1 MTGRWAAWRGGQGLA
16 ALGVIAVTLVVR
28 AILLSGSYFNQDD
41 FYMTGRA
48 AESDL
53 TWEYLF
59 RDFAGHVNPLQQLT
73 LWLVAHGTPYDWPV
87 LAIGILVVNITAVV
101 VMWLIL
107 SRLLPGRWSRVVLL
121 AMFAWAPLTLV
132 STLWWSASMFLWPHV
147 LCSLVTVWLLI
158 RWKQGGRALPH
169 LAGIVVIT
177 LVGLLWHERAV
188 LIPPLLLGVAV
199 ALADEARGWRR
210 VVAALRQFL
219 WLWVGVGVVGIAFL
233 VAHSQLTSVEG
244 GGGTPSQLLG
254 VSWSFLGQNAA
265 VGLTGGPW
273 AGRIEGGAVRPD
285 TWVVVV
291 SLALV
296 AVVVAALL
304 WRGGPARR
312 WAIAVLV
319 GYVVADTAL
328 LLSGR
333 AAFGPVIG
341 LDPRYSS
348 DILHAAVLCTALAL
362 RGGPDWLGLDLF
374 ARPRARAVAVG
385 ALVGGYGV
393 ACCFGTALQVPH
405 FQNKADREFVANLR
419 ADLAMDPTQ
428 VIFDELAPAELVL
441 PLVGDDSRYSH
452 IFGPLPENPAFD
464 EPSPRMRVVDE
475 DGHLKPLVF
484 DGVVSARP
492 GPARDCGYEV
502 GGDTVVVPF
511 QLPVEGRLAVRLSYY
526 SANESTVRVAAG
538 DWQESFLARRGPNE
552 VWLVLPDLPGL
563 VSEVDLSN
571 DGRATVCVTGVDVGL
586 PVAVAKR

>member
-1 MTGRWAAWRGGQGLA
+1 MSARWAAWRGAQGLA
-16 ALGVIAVTLVVR
+16 ALGVIGVTLVVR

-101 VMWLIL
+101 LVWLIL

-121 AMFAWAPLTLV
+121 AMFSWAPLTLV

-147 LCSLVTVWLLI
+147 LCSLTAVWLLI
-158 RWKQGGRALPH
+158 RWKQGGRAVPH
-169 LAGIVVIT
+169 LAGIVVIA
-177 LVGLLWHERAV
+177 LVALLWHERAV
-188 LIPPLLLGVAV
+188 LIPPLLFGVAV

-210 VVAALRQFL
+210 LTAAVRQFR
-219 WLWVGVGVVGIAFL
+219 WLWVGVVLVVVGFL
-233 VAHSQLTSVEG
+233 VAHSRLTEVEG
-244 GGGTPSQLLG
+244 GGGTLSQLLG

-273 AGRIEGGAVRPD
+273 AGRIDGGAVRPA

-291 SLALV
+291 SLVLV
-296 AVVVAALL
+296 GLVLAALL

-312 WAIAVLV
+312 WAIAVLF
-319 GYVVADTAL
+319 GYLAADTVL

-333 AAFGPVIG
+333 AAFGPIIG

-348 DILHAAVLCTALAL
+348 DILHAAVLCMALAL
-362 RGGPDWLGLDLF
+362 RGGPDWLGFGWITL
-374 ARPRARAVAVG
+374 PRQRAAAVIL
-385 ALVGGYGV
+385 LVGGYGL

-405 FQNKADREFVANLR
+405 FQNRADREFVTNLR
-419 ADLAMDPTQ
+419 ADLALDPTQ

-464 EPSPRMRVVDE
+464 EPSPRMRIVDE
-475 DGHLKPLVF
+475 DGHLVPLVF
-484 DGVVSARP
+484 DGMVSAQP
-492 GPARDCGYEV
+492 GPDADCGYEIGRALV
-502 GGDTVVVPF
+502 PVPF
-511 QLPVEGRLAVRLSYY
+511 RLPLEGRLAVRVSYY
-526 SANESTVRVAAG
+526 SANESTVSVAAG
-538 DWQESFLARRGPNE
+538 DWQDSFLARRGPNE

-563 VSEVDLSN
+563 VHEVDLRS
-571 DGRATVCVTGVDVGL
+571 DGRSTVCVTGVDVGL
-586 PVAVAKR
+586 PKR